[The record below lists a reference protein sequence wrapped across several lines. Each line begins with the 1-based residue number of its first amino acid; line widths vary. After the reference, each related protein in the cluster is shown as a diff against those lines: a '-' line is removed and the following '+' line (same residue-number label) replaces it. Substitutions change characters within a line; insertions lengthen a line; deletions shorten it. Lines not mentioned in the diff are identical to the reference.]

1 MAHGAS
7 CIATSQAKTEDEE
20 ERRKGWKAKRFDS
33 CSHRLDH
40 ASCVASITPLVNHSS
55 LQTLRR
61 KDQSEL
67 QKPSRQ
73 DRPDEILRLADY
85 HAAGLS
91 SRLVASRRL
100 ASQGVEPS
108 RPSGQPPGGGGAA
121 RPHRPIDGSAAPGA
135 YRLQPAALLLELLSG
150 QQRTP
155 PSSHVTN
162 LEPAVQN
169 RMSIAVAM
177 RT

>member
-135 YRLQPAALLLELLSG
+135 YRLQPAALLLEVIFFIFF
-150 QQRTP
+150 
-155 PSSHVTN
+155 SS
-162 LEPAVQN
+162 
-169 RMSIAVAM
+169 S
-177 RT
+177 

>member
-1 MAHGAS
+1 MNICLTIRAGPGGQPCAGPRPSKSRGPHGWWAMAHGAS

-33 CSHRLDH
+33 RSHRLYH
-40 ASCVASITPLVNHSS
+40 ASCVASITPLVDRSS
-55 LQTLRR
+55 LQTLRC
-61 KDQSEL
+61 KDWSEL

-91 SRLVASRRL
+91 SRLVSSRRL

-108 RPSGQPPGGGGAA
+108 RP
-121 RPHRPIDGSAAPGA
+121 IYGSAAPGV
-135 YRLQPAALLLELLSG
+135 YRLQPAALLLEVIFFIFF
-150 QQRTP
+150 
-155 PSSHVTN
+155 PSS
-162 LEPAVQN
+162 
-169 RMSIAVAM
+169 
-177 RT
+177 